1 MCEPLRF
8 VSTKRRKIEEIVRNY
23 PLCSLRAIDRKNL
36 GIFVKIF
43 DKSFVNDPTYRS
55 RFWKEWKELK
65 RVRPPFSMR
74 RIPDHGYSNTHEMR
88 QETNHC
94 GANDVSRKWSHREG
108 KGGTEGR
115 HKWRGYKG
123 RGNAISKITAYR
135 VIDTRAWEQRAF
147 DKWRSVRRDGEKSKS
162 GIHSS
167 HLSARRSTEECNYK
181 WHCSTCSI
189 DQLFMFQR
197 DFGIPRSI
205 LGAEEWTESLIE
217 RRDSLNFENV

>member
-8 VSTKRRKIEEIVRNY
+8 VSTKRRKIEEIMRNY
-23 PLCSLRAIDRKNL
+23 PPCSLRAIDRKSWNFCQNFWQ
-36 GIFVKIF
+36 IVRK
-43 DKSFVNDPTYRS
+43 RS
-55 RFWKEWKELK
+55 DVSIAILK